1 MGGADAS
8 LYTRTDRRH
17 PASGWTGPPA
27 GRAEWRG
34 SGSGSAADRVPLSS
48 TVSVCVRP
56 LPCRRTATDR
66 DGRWTQCV
74 VLVAHTYCQRCRA
87 HPRGCRMSATA
98 AGAGRLSSEAYEQV
112 RSQIVHHQL
121 PPGTVL
127 SEAALAAS
135 LGMSKT
141 PIRHALLAL
150 QQEGLLELGPR
161 RQLLVCG
168 LPGARRHEL
177 REVREALEGLAI
189 THACRDISEDD
200 LDHLRTLLRRQRRAA
215 EADREDEFID
225 LDEELHLTLASCTGL
240 DLVPRLLRQL
250 GGFVR
255 LMQRNT
261 G

>member
-1 MGGADAS
+1 
-8 LYTRTDRRH
+8 
-17 PASGWTGPPA
+17 
-27 GRAEWRG
+27 
-34 SGSGSAADRVPLSS
+34 
-48 TVSVCVRP
+48 
-56 LPCRRTATDR
+56 
-66 DGRWTQCV
+66 
-74 VLVAHTYCQRCRA
+74 
-87 HPRGCRMSATA
+87 MSATA
-98 AGAGRLSSEAYEQV
+98 AGGGRLTAEAYEQL
-112 RSQIVHHQL
+112 RAQILHHQL

-127 SEAALAAS
+127 SEAGLAAA

-189 THACRDISEDD
+189 THACRDISDDD

-215 EADREDEFID
+215 EAGREDEFIE
-225 LDEELHLTLASCTGL
+225 LDEELHLTLAARAGL

-255 LMQRNT
+255 LMQHNT
-261 G
+261 RRDHGYMLRVVGEHEQIVDSVEARDEQAALAALRAHLRTSEYILTASMGGHGSPA

>member
-1 MGGADAS
+1 
-8 LYTRTDRRH
+8 
-17 PASGWTGPPA
+17 
-27 GRAEWRG
+27 
-34 SGSGSAADRVPLSS
+34 
-48 TVSVCVRP
+48 
-56 LPCRRTATDR
+56 
-66 DGRWTQCV
+66 
-74 VLVAHTYCQRCRA
+74 
-87 HPRGCRMSATA
+87 MSATA

-168 LPGARRHEL
+168 LPRARRQEL

-189 THACRDISEDD
+189 TYACRDISDDD
-200 LDHLRTLLRRQRRAA
+200 LDHLRTLLRRQQRAA
-215 EADREDEFID
+215 EAGREDEFIE
-225 LDEELHLTLASCTGL
+225 LDEELHLTLASRAGL

-255 LMQRNT
+255 LMQLNT
-261 G
+261 RRDPGWMLRVVEEHEHIVDSVEARDEHAALAALSAHLRTSEYILAR

>member
-1 MGGADAS
+1 
-8 LYTRTDRRH
+8 
-17 PASGWTGPPA
+17 
-27 GRAEWRG
+27 
-34 SGSGSAADRVPLSS
+34 V
-48 TVSVCVRP
+48 
-56 LPCRRTATDR
+56 
-66 DGRWTQCV
+66 
-74 VLVAHTYCQRCRA
+74 
-87 HPRGCRMSATA
+87 SATA

-112 RSQIVHHQL
+112 RSQILHRQL

-168 LPGARRHEL
+168 LPSARRQEL

-189 THACRDISEDD
+189 TYACRDISDDD
-200 LDHLRTLLRRQRRAA
+200 LDHLRTLLRRQHRAA
-215 EADREDEFID
+215 EAGREDEFIE
-225 LDEELHLTLASCTGL
+225 LDEELHLTLASRAGL

-250 GGFVR
+250 RGFVR
-255 LMQRNT
+255 LMQLNT
-261 G
+261 RRDHGYMLRVLAEHERIVDAVEARDEQTALAALRLHLHTTEYILT